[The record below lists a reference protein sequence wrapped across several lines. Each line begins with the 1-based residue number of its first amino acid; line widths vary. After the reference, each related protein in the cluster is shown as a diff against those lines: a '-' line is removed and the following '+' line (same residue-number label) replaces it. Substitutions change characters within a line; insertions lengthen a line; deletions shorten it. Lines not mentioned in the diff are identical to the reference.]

1 MDGSASIPQPTRITE
16 TPSAPST
23 YTASETQMTMLR
35 PPLNRGLKVL
45 DRSLFKT
52 TFPLASATV
61 FEAKNISRI
70 KNELMKSK
78 DIMHE
83 PGIMAVRSLQDIRDR
98 ELDIKRKC
106 VLLRQGI
113 KAEGMSADY
122 KERRGC

>member
-1 MDGSASIPQPTRITE
+1 
-16 TPSAPST
+16 
-23 YTASETQMTMLR
+23 MLR

-45 DRSLFKT
+45 DRSLFKST
-52 TFPLASATV
+52 IPIASATV
-61 FEAKNISRI
+61 FELKNISRI

-83 PGIMAVRSLQDIRDR
+83 PGIMAVRSLQDIRDQ

-113 KAEGMSADY
+113 KAEGMPGQIMGRRAVADVV
-122 KERRGC
+122 